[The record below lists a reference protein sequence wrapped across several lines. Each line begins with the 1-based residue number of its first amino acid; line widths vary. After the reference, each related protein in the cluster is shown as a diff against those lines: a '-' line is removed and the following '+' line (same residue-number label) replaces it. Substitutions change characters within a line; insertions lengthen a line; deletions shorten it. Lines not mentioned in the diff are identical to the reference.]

1 MFQNLFTKKQG
12 VDDADKIKKIQSALA
27 EADAVI
33 IGAGAG
39 LSTSAGFTYTGE
51 RFHKYF
57 FDFEEKY
64 GFHDMYTGG
73 FYPYHALEEHWAY
86 WSRYIYINRYLDAPR
101 NTYANILEVVKNK
114 DYFVLTTNVD
124 HCFQKAGFDHKR
136 LFYTQGDYGLFQCS
150 GPCCKETFDN
160 KEIIINMLMEQGFSI
175 ESDGTL
181 KLPEQG
187 KLKMTV
193 SSSVLPVCPH
203 CGKPLTMNLR
213 SDDTFVED
221 TGWNK
226 AAMCYDQFLQRHK
239 GLKMVFFELGVGY
252 NTPVIIKYPFWQM
265 TAKNPNATYICINDS
280 EAFCPEDI
288 ERQAICI
295 DDDIDSVFHRLM
307 QRIFPA
313 KYEYVENNVEIF
325 RTDVL

>member
-86 WSRYIYINRYLDAPR
+86 WSRYIYISRYLDAPR

-280 EAFCPEDI
+280 EAFCPKDI

-307 QRIFPA
+307 
-313 KYEYVENNVEIF
+313 
-325 RTDVL
+325 